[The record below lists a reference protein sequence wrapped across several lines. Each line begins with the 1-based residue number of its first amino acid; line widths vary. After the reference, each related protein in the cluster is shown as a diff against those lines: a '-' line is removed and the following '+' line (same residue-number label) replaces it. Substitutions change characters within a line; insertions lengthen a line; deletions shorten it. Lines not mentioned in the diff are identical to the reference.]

1 MMILVGFRVGVEVAG
16 YDLQTMTI
24 DNNALAQLVVRYT
37 VPRSTE
43 VENLDE
49 KKNVRIGWEVE
60 KTRKI
65 LTSM

>member
-1 MMILVGFRVGVEVAG
+1 MILVGFRVGVEVAG
-16 YDLQTMTI
+16 YDLPTMTI

>member
-1 MMILVGFRVGVEVAG
+1 MILVGFRVGVEVAG